1 MPTKP
6 TKREKEQQQT
16 YTGLVLIGAVAV
28 LWIGV
33 VLLMAEVTKNARP
46 VFIVLGGVITVGL
59 GYAYYDYSW
68 KEDDEKTAY
77 HVVEYDKQK
86 EERERVVGFDENK
99 QISKAEYDAAILKV
113 RQEEERRVA
122 EKEMELK
129 QERERTAFYKKQA
142 EHSPPGPAVAP
153 SNDLTAENIRKAV
166 QRAAQGLLPRSDDN
180 QYREHQKYLEIKKDG
195 EWVRAKNV
203 RGLNGNNIT
212 VPGLPGKW
220 MKIGADG
227 YVKTD

>member
-1 MPTKP
+1 M
-6 TKREKEQQQT
+6 
-16 YTGLVLIGAVAV
+16 
-28 LWIGV
+28 
-33 VLLMAEVTKNARP
+33 
-46 VFIVLGGVITVGL
+46 GL

-86 EERERVVGFDENK
+86 EERERLLPHGPRQPRQTTVVGFDENK
-99 QISKAEYDAAILKV
+99 QFSKAEYDAAILKV
-113 RQEEERRVA
+113 RQEEERKVA

-129 QERERTAFYKKQA
+129 QERERTEFYKKQA
-142 EHSPPGPAVAP
+142 EHHPYPYTSPPGPAVAP

-166 QRAAQGLLPRSDDN
+166 QKAAQGLLPRSDDN

-203 RGLNGNNIT
+203 RGLYGNNIT